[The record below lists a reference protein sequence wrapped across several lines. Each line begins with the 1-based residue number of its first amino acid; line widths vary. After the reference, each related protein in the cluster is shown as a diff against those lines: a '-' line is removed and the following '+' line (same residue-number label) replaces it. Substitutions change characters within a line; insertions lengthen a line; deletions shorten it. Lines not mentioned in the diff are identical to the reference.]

1 MIKKPQPYP
10 ILYLHHTGHFSGAEN
25 SLLHL
30 ATHLDCEKFTP
41 IFLCPGEGK
50 FPTRLFEKAIQV
62 IPHKFG
68 RLREIVRLQES
79 IRKIHQVV
87 CSNGVVLLHSN
98 GPQTNIP
105 SGAVGRWLRI
115 PVIWQARNLLKKGML
130 DIDRITGFLPQ
141 RIICNSDAIRARFKR
156 GRTEKIAVTII
167 NGVDLKDF
175 DLSIS
180 KRMIREELS
189 IPSGAQVVGMTS
201 RLGWDKGHLTLL
213 EAAAR
218 LKDRFPDIWVLIVG
232 GNVFEEDA
240 WIPGFLKKKA
250 QEFDIAHR
258 VVFTGF
264 RRDVF
269 KLYAG
274 MDIFVLGTDAEPC
287 GRVIFEAMAM
297 AKPVVGTN
305 NGGTP
310 EIVVDGE
317 TGLLYGYGDAQ
328 GLADK
333 IACLFDA
340 PTLIRKM
347 GHAGRKRIEEKFTID
362 KYVEKTQREYLR
374 LIEGNRVNRS

>member
-30 ATHLDCEKFTP
+30 ANHLDHEKFTP
-41 IFLCPGEGK
+41 IFLCPGEGE

-68 RLREIVRLQES
+68 RLREIVKLLKS
-79 IRKIHQVV
+79 IRKILQV
-87 CSNGVVLLHSN
+87 CHSHGITLLHSN

-105 SGAVGRWLRI
+105 ASLAGQWLRV
-115 PVIWQARNLLKKGML
+115 PVIWHARNLIKVRMA
-130 DIDRITGFLPQ
+130 DIDRIAGFLPQ
-141 RIICNSDAIRARFKR
+141 KIICNSEAIRSRFM
-156 GRTEKIAVTII
+156 GGLTEKIAVTMI
-167 NGVDLKDF
+167 NGVDLEDYDPSISGKMIRKDF
-175 DLSIS
+175 G
-180 KRMIREELS
+180 
-189 IPSGAQVVGMTS
+189 IPSKARVVGMTS

-218 LKDRFPDIWVLIVG
+218 LKDHFPDLWVFIVG
-232 GNVFEEDA
+232 GNVFEEDT
-240 WIPGFLKKKA
+240 WISNFLNKKA
-250 QEFDIAHR
+250 QELGISDR
-258 VVFTGF
+258 VIFAGY
-264 RRDVF
+264 RRDVLR
-269 KLYAG
+269 LYAA
-274 MDIFVLGTDAEPC
+274 MDVFVLGTDAEPC

-333 IACLFDA
+333 IACLFNA

-362 KYVEKTQREYLR
+362 KYVKKTQREYLR
-374 LIEGNRVNRS
+374 LIEGKTC